1 MIVVDS
7 CVIISFLMPK
17 DPLHH
22 IAVKWIEE
30 NLKHE
35 LVAPELAL
43 VEVSG
48 CFARQ
53 RQSEEFISN
62 SIAFIR
68 DNFTLIE
75 MDADLI
81 NTSIDFARK
90 CAIRGADAIFAAT
103 THSEDAKYLATF
115 DAELAERAGK
125 IITTVNLKEKA
136 EKAKS

>member
-17 DPLHH
+17 DPLHQ

-35 LVAPELAL
+35 LVSPELAL
-43 VEVSG
+43 VEVAG

-62 SIAFIR
+62 SIAFIK

-75 MDADLI
+75 MDSDLI
-81 NTSIDFARK
+81 NTSVEFARK
-90 CAIRGADAIFAAT
+90 CSIRGADAVFAAT
-103 THSEDAKYLATF
+103 AHSEDAKYLATF
-115 DAELAERAGK
+115 DAELADRASK
-125 IITTVNLKEKA
+125 IIKTVNLKETT